1 MRERAQPPLTRRER
15 RTQERQDRD
24 PRERPRITRP
34 ATKRPVWRSP
44 LVLMTA
50 AAVVVAGAVIFL
62 NQKPQPTTT
71 GGDLFSPPIV
81 YAADIV
87 NGESLGKAD
96 APVVLE
102 VYSDFQCPVCA
113 RFVREQFPTL
123 KTQLVDTGM
132 LRIESRDIAILGVG
146 AGNESIELATGARCA
161 AVQGKYWSYHD
172 FIFWNQGAENQG
184 DHNPAYLAAIANRV
198 GVDRTAWDAC
208 MTDDTVRTSIQADT
222 GAALRAGINSTPT
235 LVLNGGTPA
244 AGLPDANALITL
256 IQQLAATSTSAP
268 AAP

>member
-1 MRERAQPPLTRRER
+1 MREKPQPPLTRRER
-15 RTQERQDRD
+15 RTQERLDRE
-24 PRERPRITRP
+24 PRDRPHLSRP

-44 LVLMTA
+44 LVLMTVA
-50 AAVVVAGAVIFL
+50 VVVVAGALIYL
-62 NQKPQPTTT
+62 NQQKQPTDT
-71 GGDLFSPPIV
+71 GGGLFTPPIT
-81 YAADIV
+81 YTGDIV

-123 KTQLVDTGM
+123 KTQFVDTGM
-132 LRIESRDIAILGVG
+132 LRIESHDIAILGVG
-146 AGNESIELATGARCA
+146 AGNESVELATGARCA
-161 AVQGKYWSYHD
+161 GAQGKYWAYHD

-208 MTDDTVRTSIQADT
+208 MTDDTVRTSVQTDT
-222 GAALRAGINSTPT
+222 AASARAGINSTPT
-235 LVLNGGTPA
+235 LVLNGGKPV
-244 AGLPDANALITL
+244 AGLPDANTLIALIE
-256 IQQLAATSTSAP
+256 QLASAP
-268 AAP
+268 NATQAP